1 MEDLKDKTALVTGA
15 STGIGAAVAIAF
27 AARGMRV
34 AVHYN
39 SSADAANQ
47 VVDTIRSAGG
57 TAFALKA
64 DVRDTGAIRECV
76 KQASAQFGGRIDV
89 LVNNAGSLVKRVP
102 IAEFDDA
109 LFDEVLHINAR
120 SVLAFCR
127 EVVPLMRKSGGG
139 NIINVTSVAARTGG
153 GPSAYLYAGSKGF
166 VSTATHGLAKELVGD
181 RIRVNAVA
189 PGAIQTPFQDRFS
202 TPAMLENFRAGIPMG
217 RIGTPDECVGA
228 FLYLAS
234 EQLSGYVTGQVI
246 EVNGGQYMPYA
257 HPHLSTLQRSPTT
270 TETTTS

>member
-1 MEDLKDKTALVTGA
+1 MEDLKGKTALVTGA
-15 STGIGAAVAIAF
+15 STGIGAAVAVAF

-47 VVDTIRSAGG
+47 VVETIRKAGG
-57 TAFALKA
+57 DAFALQA
-64 DVRDTGAIRECV
+64 DVRDTAAIRGCAQ
-76 KQASAQFGGRIDV
+76 QAAARLGRIDV

-109 LFDEVLHINAR
+109 LFDEVMHINAR
-120 SVLAFCR
+120 SVLAFSR
-127 EVVPLMRKSGGG
+127 EVVPMMRTQGGG

-153 GPSAYLYAGSKGF
+153 GPGAYLYAGAKGF
-166 VSTATHGLAKELVGD
+166 VSTATHGLARELVGD

-189 PGAIQTPFQDRFS
+189 PGVIQTPFQDRFS
-202 TPAMLENFRAGIPMG
+202 TPAVLESFRASIPMG
-217 RIGTPDECVGA
+217 RIGMPDECVGA
-228 FLYLAS
+228 FLFLAS

-246 EVNGGQYMPYA
+246 EVNGGQYMP
-257 HPHLSTLQRSPTT
+257 
-270 TETTTS
+270 

>member
-15 STGIGAAVAIAF
+15 STGIGAAVAVAF

-39 SSADAANQ
+39 SSADAANG
-47 VVDTIRSAGG
+47 VVDTIRAAGG

-64 DVRDTGAIRECV
+64 DVRDTAAIRECV
-76 KQASAQFGGRIDV
+76 KQAAAQLGRIDV

-109 LFDEVLHINAR
+109 LFDEVMHINAR
-120 SVLAFCR
+120 SVLAYCR
-127 EVVPLMRKSGGG
+127 EVVPLMRAQGSG

-153 GPSAYLYAGSKGF
+153 GPAAYLYAGSKGF

-189 PGAIQTPFQDRFS
+189 PGVIQTPFQDRFS
-202 TPAMLENFRAGIPMG
+202 TPAMLENFRASIPMG
-217 RIGTPDECVGA
+217 RIGVPEECVGA

-246 EVNGGQYMPYA
+246 EVNGGQYMP
-257 HPHLSTLQRSPTT
+257 
-270 TETTTS
+270 

>member
-39 SSADAANQ
+39 SSAEAATR
-47 VVDTIRSAGG
+47 VVDTIRAAGG
-57 TAFALKA
+57 TAFALQA
-64 DVRDTGAIRECV
+64 DVRDTAAIRACV
-76 KQASAQFGGRIDV
+76 QETTAQFGRIDV
-89 LVNNAGSLVKRVP
+89 LVNNAGSLVKRMP

-109 LFDEVLHINAR
+109 LFDEVMHINAR

-127 EVVPLMRKSGGG
+127 EAVPQMRKQGSGA
-139 NIINVTSVAARTGG
+139 IINVTSVAARTGG
-153 GPSAYLYAGSKGF
+153 GPGAYLYAGAKGF
-166 VSTATHGLAKELVGD
+166 VSTATHGLARELVGD

-189 PGAIQTPFQDRFS
+189 PGVIQTPFQDRFS
-202 TPAMLENFRAGIPMG
+202 TPAMLETFRTGIPMG
-217 RIGTPDECVGA
+217 RLGTADECVGA

-234 EQLSGYVTGQVI
+234 EQLSGYVTGQVL
-246 EVNGGQYMPYA
+246 EVNGGQYMP
-257 HPHLSTLQRSPTT
+257 
-270 TETTTS
+270 

>member
-1 MEDLKDKTALVTGA
+1 MEDLKGKTALVTGA

-47 VVDTIRSAGG
+47 VVETIHAAGG
-57 TAFALKA
+57 DAFALKA
-64 DVRDTGAIRECV
+64 DVRDTAEIRECV
-76 KQASAQFGGRIDV
+76 KQVASRFGRIDV

-109 LFDEVLHINAR
+109 LFDEVMHINAR
-120 SVLAFCR
+120 SVLAFAR
-127 EVVPLMRKSGGG
+127 EVVPLMRTHGGG

-153 GPSAYLYAGSKGF
+153 GPGAYLYAGSKGF
-166 VSTATHGLAKELVGD
+166 VSTATHGLARELVGD
-181 RIRVNAVA
+181 KIRVNAVA
-189 PGAIQTPFQDRFS
+189 PGVIQTPFQDRFS
-202 TPAMLENFRAGIPMG
+202 TPAMLESFRAGIPMG
-217 RIGTPDECVGA
+217 RIGTADECVGA

-246 EVNGGQYMPYA
+246 EVNGGQYMP
-257 HPHLSTLQRSPTT
+257 
-270 TETTTS
+270 

>member
-47 VVDTIRSAGG
+47 VVAAIRAAGG
-57 TAFALKA
+57 TAFAVQA
-64 DVRDTGAIRECV
+64 DVRDTAAIRECV
-76 KQASAQFGGRIDV
+76 KQTTAQFGRIDV

-109 LFDEVLHINAR
+109 LFDEVMHINAR

-127 EVVPLMRKSGGG
+127 EVVPLMRTQGGG

-153 GPSAYLYAGSKGF
+153 GPGAYLYAGSKGF
-166 VSTATHGLAKELVGD
+166 VSTATHGLARELVGD
-181 RIRVNAVA
+181 KIRVNAVA
-189 PGAIQTPFQDRFS
+189 PGVIQTPFQDRFS
-202 TPAMLENFRAGIPMG
+202 TPAMLESFRAGIPMG

-234 EQLSGYVTGQVI
+234 ERLSGYVTGQVI
-246 EVNGGQYMPYA
+246 EVNGGQYMP
-257 HPHLSTLQRSPTT
+257 
-270 TETTTS
+270 